1 MYTSF
6 CNFKRTKMILL
17 LSMLKFLIL
26 TNRSIKVFLGIE
38 HSKMITWFV
47 KPKKKNYATRVFFV
61 FSP

>member
-1 MYTSF
+1 
-6 CNFKRTKMILL
+6 MILL